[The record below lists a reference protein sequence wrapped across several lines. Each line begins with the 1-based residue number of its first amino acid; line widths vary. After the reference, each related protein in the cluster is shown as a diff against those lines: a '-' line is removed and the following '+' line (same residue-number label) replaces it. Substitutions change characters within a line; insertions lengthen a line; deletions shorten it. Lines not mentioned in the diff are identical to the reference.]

1 VTASERAAFVR
12 RGLLLEGVTL
22 TWNVIGVVVLAVAA
36 LSARSVALGGF
47 GLDSV
52 IEIGASTVVL
62 WELSGSDPK
71 RQQLGLRLIGVA
83 FVTLAVYLTLQSAVV
98 LVGGF
103 HPHPSGLGIIWTG
116 LTAAVMF
123 TLAAGKAATGRKLD
137 NPVLL
142 TEGKV
147 TLVDAVLATAV
158 LVGLVL
164 NAALG
169 WWWADPLAAYV
180 LVYYAIRE
188 ARHALTES
196 TNQ

>member
-1 VTASERAAFVR
+1 MAVERAALVR

-22 TWNVIGVVVLAVAA
+22 AWNVVGVVVLAVAA
-36 LSARSVALGGF
+36 FSARSIALGGF

-71 RQQLGLRLIGVA
+71 RRQLGLRFIGFA
-83 FVTLAVYLTLQSAVV
+83 FVGLAVYLTLQSTLV
-98 LVGGF
+98 LIVGF
-103 HPHPSGLGIIWTG
+103 HPHPSRLGIVWTG
-116 LTAAVMF
+116 VTAGVMF
-123 TLAAGKAATGRKLD
+123 TLAAGKASTGRKLD

-164 NAALG
+164 NAAWG

-188 ARHALTES
+188 AHHALTE
-196 TNQ
+196 